1 MRKALWEWWVFSL
14 LGKQMLDL
22 SLIGEETSNVLWLMT
37 MIRDVVGVLTRAG
50 LQISNGVYSGW
61 K

>member
-22 SLIGEETSNVLWLMT
+22 SLIGEETGNVLWLMT